1 MKKNIKFYFF
11 IFFIFFIVGICNISY
26 ALNLDSNEYKVT
38 TKENVNY
45 VIGIYPNTQ
54 IKTLRKNL
62 IANTD
67 IKILDN
73 NGKIMSEEETISTG
87 NKIQIENTTYIAIVC
102 GDVNGDG
109 KVNVTDLVQMKK
121 HFIGKEILNKTSAM
135 ATDIDTNGKLTSTD
149 VLNLKRLIVNIIEE
163 SEIYEKDYENNQYG
177 YTINTLTNE
186 TIIKKIINNNQGNI
200 LQIPNKIDGN
210 NVKEIDD
217 FLGENS
223 KITKVTIPTGIELIG
238 TRAFSEL
245 TNLENIE
252 VSGLNENYSSKDGIL
267 YNKGKDKLIFYPN
280 GKEEKEYI
288 IEQTVKNVGSYA
300 FYKNNKIERLYIPDT
315 VEEIE
320 NNAFKEMKGKV
331 YIKYGAKIEG
341 KLQEKGI
348 NYEIDKI
355 PEIIKLNSQKEEN
368 QTVSINISA
377 SDDIGIVAW
386 SVGLKGSPTTW
397 NNIEMT
403 KNLETSYKNIKV
415 NGTYEAKIKDSIG
428 NIKTQEIIINEIDT
442 SIPKINS
449 IKIIEPTTG
458 TYKKGQKIIVRVQFS
473 EIIKG
478 EAPTLNL
485 SIGNNIVTAQPTEL
499 AGNLDYIDYTYTIE
513 ENQNG
518 KVEIQSYVGGNI
530 TDLSGNKASIVK
542 MTNSG
547 NNIEV
552 DTTAPQIESIK
563 IISPSSGVYKAGQK
577 IVIRVQFSEII
588 KGTPPVLKLRVGE
601 DVVKATETSLN
612 GTTNYIDYNY
622 TILNYQEGIVEI
634 EDYFDGKITD
644 IAENEATIYR
654 LSNTGN
660 YIEIDTTIPKLES
673 IRIIS
678 PSSGE
683 YNGGQKLVIRVQFNK
698 KIQGIAPTLR
708 LRIGNSIAIARG
720 TNPDGRTNYIDYTY
734 VTTKHQS
741 GKVEIESYTGGLVTD
756 LQGNKVNIFKLY
768 NTGSTIIIKPLN
780 TSTDD
785 LISGDIV
792 QL

>member
-1 MKKNIKFYFF
+1 M
-11 IFFIFFIVGICNISY
+11 
-26 ALNLDSNEYKVT
+26 
-38 TKENVNY
+38 
-45 VIGIYPNTQ
+45 
-54 IKTLRKNL
+54 
-62 IANTD
+62 
-67 IKILDN
+67 
-73 NGKIMSEEETISTG
+73 
-87 NKIQIENTTYIAIVC
+87 
-102 GDVNGDG
+102 
-109 KVNVTDLVQMKK
+109 
-121 HFIGKEILNKTSAM
+121 
-135 ATDIDTNGKLTSTD
+135 
-149 VLNLKRLIVNIIEE
+149 
-163 SEIYEKDYENNQYG
+163 
-177 YTINTLTNE
+177 
-186 TIIKKIINNNQGNI
+186 
-200 LQIPNKIDGN
+200 
-210 NVKEIDD
+210 
-217 FLGENS
+217 
-223 KITKVTIPTGIELIG
+223 
-238 TRAFSEL
+238 
-245 TNLENIE
+245 
-252 VSGLNENYSSKDGIL
+252 
-267 YNKGKDKLIFYPN
+267 
-280 GKEEKEYI
+280 
-288 IEQTVKNVGSYA
+288 
-300 FYKNNKIERLYIPDT
+300 
-315 VEEIE
+315 
-320 NNAFKEMKGKV
+320 
-331 YIKYGAKIEG
+331 
-341 KLQEKGI
+341 
-348 NYEIDKI
+348 
-355 PEIIKLNSQKEEN
+355 
-368 QTVSINISA
+368 
-377 SDDIGIVAW
+377 
-386 SVGLKGSPTTW
+386 
-397 NNIEMT
+397 
-403 KNLETSYKNIKV
+403 
-415 NGTYEAKIKDSIG
+415 
-428 NIKTQEIIINEIDT
+428 
-442 SIPKINS
+442 
-449 IKIIEPTTG
+449 
-458 TYKKGQKIIVRVQFS
+458 
-473 EIIKG
+473 
-478 EAPTLNL
+478 
-485 SIGNNIVTAQPTEL
+485 
-499 AGNLDYIDYTYTIE
+499 
-513 ENQNG
+513 
-518 KVEIQSYVGGNI
+518 EIQSYVGGNI

-720 TNPDGRTNYIDYTY
+720 TNPDGRTNHIDYTY